1 MGEFL
6 VSCFHGSQ
14 RIRRGLGLTSEK
26 SEAEMDL
33 QEKLVWLTLHNMAE
47 INRLPEDVLAM
58 ILRCAIDKQQDH
70 VISIEAV
77 CSRWQELIDKYC
89 LWKDV
94 AENYLNTSELWKNQ
108 LNTKVVERMIEDAKK
123 RPKMERNEKYKEAL
137 KYSQFFENAFLQH
150 LKKTY

>member
-1 MGEFL
+1 
-6 VSCFHGSQ
+6 
-14 RIRRGLGLTSEK
+14 
-26 SEAEMDL
+26 
-33 QEKLVWLTLHNMAE
+33 
-47 INRLPEDVLAM
+47 M

-94 AENYLNTSELWKNQ
+94 AGNVYLMINFPPDFQDNFETLPKNKAVNRNEVFEFSKVQQIISLLLENYLNTSELWKNQ

-123 RPKMERNEKYKEAL
+123 QPKMERNEKYKEAL

-150 LKKTY
+150 LKKTYRD